1 MMKYPRAERPTMHFI
16 GVTTAS
22 SSIMRIFP
30 VWADYLGIEGVLNG
44 IDFVPGADPRLYR
57 DAVAHIKADP
67 QSLGALVTTH
77 KVNLLKA
84 SDDLFDDLDPFART
98 LHEVSSISKRG
109 GKLIG
114 HAMDPITVGQ
124 ALEALVP
131 PGSWTDGNGQV
142 LILGSGGSA
151 LALSLHLHNRAAEG
165 DGPVKVT
172 ITAVDPVSLAEMQT
186 VHAQIGLRFP
196 VEYVLTS
203 SPKDTDAVIAGLPQG
218 SLVVNATGLGKDAP
232 GSPTTDAVLYPL
244 GTTVWEFNYRGD
256 LTFLAQARAQEE
268 ARRLTVSDGWG
279 YFIISWTCV
288 IAEVF
293 DIDIPTSGPLF
304 EHLSQLA
311 RESAG
316 R

>member
-1 MMKYPRAERPTMHFI
+1 MKYPRAERPTMHFI

-30 VWADYLGIEGVLNG
+30 VWADYLGLDGVLNG

-67 QSLGALVTTH
+67 LSLGALVTTH

-84 SDDLFDDLDPFART
+84 SSDLFDDLDPFART

-109 GKLIG
+109 GRLIG
-114 HAMDPITVGQ
+114 HAMDPIAVGQ

-131 PGSWTDGNGQV
+131 RGSWSDGNGQV

-165 DGPVKVT
+165 DGPGKVT
-172 ITAVDPVSLAEMQT
+172 ITAVDPVGLAEMRT
-186 VHAQIGLRFP
+186 VHAKIGLRFP

-203 SPKDTDAVIAGLPQG
+203 SCADTDAVIAGLPQG

-244 GTTVWEFNYRGD
+244 GTTVWEFNYRGN
-256 LTFLAQARAQEE
+256 LIFLAQARAQEE

-279 YFIISWTCV
+279 YFIISWTRV

-293 DIDIPTSGPLF
+293 DIDIPTSGPVF
-304 EHLSQLA
+304 EQLSQLA

>member
-1 MMKYPRAERPTMHFI
+1 MKLPRAERPTMHFI

-30 VWADYLGIEGVLNG
+30 VWAEFLGLDGVLRG
-44 IDFVPGADPRLYR
+44 IDFVPGADPQLYR
-57 DAVAHIKADP
+57 DAVTHIKADP
-67 QSLGALVTTH
+67 LSLGALVTTH

-84 SDDLFDDLDPFART
+84 SSDLFDDLDPFART
-98 LHEVSSISKRG
+98 LHEVSSISKRDG
-109 GKLIG
+109 RLIG

-131 PGSWTDGNGQV
+131 AGSWTDGNGHV

-151 LALSLHLHNRAAEG
+151 LALSLHLHNRAADG
-165 DGPVKVT
+165 DGPGKVT
-172 ITAVDPVSLAEMQT
+172 ITAVDPIGLAEMRT
-186 VHAQIGLRFP
+186 IHAKIGLRFP
-196 VEYVLTS
+196 VEYVLTP
-203 SPKDTDAVIAGLPQG
+203 SPADTDAVIAGLPQG

-232 GSPTTDAVLYPL
+232 GSPTTDAVLYPM

-279 YFIISWTCV
+279 YFIISWTRV
-288 IAEVF
+288 ISEVF
-293 DIDIPTSGPLF
+293 DIDIPTSGPVF
-304 EHLSQLA
+304 EKLSQLA

>member
-1 MMKYPRAERPTMHFI
+1 MMDFPRAERPTMHFI

-30 VWADYLGIEGVLNG
+30 AWAEYLGLDGVLNG

-57 DAVAHIKADP
+57 DAVTHIKADP
-67 QSLGALVTTH
+67 LSLGALVTTH

-84 SDDLFDDLDPFART
+84 SSDLFDDLDPFART

-109 GKLIG
+109 GRLIG

-131 PGSWTDGNGQV
+131 PGSWTDGNGHV
-142 LILGSGGSA
+142 VILGSGGSA

-165 DGPVKVT
+165 DGPGKVI
-172 ITAVDPVSLAEMQT
+172 ITAVDPVGLEEMRT
-186 VHAQIGLRFP
+186 VHAKIGLRFP

-203 SPKDTDAVIAGLPQG
+203 SPADTDAVIAGLPRG
-218 SLVVNATGLGKDAP
+218 SLVVNATGLGKDGP
-232 GSPTTDAVLYPL
+232 GSPTTDAVLYPF
-244 GTTVWEFNYRGD
+244 GTTVWEFNYRGN
-256 LTFLAQARAQEE
+256 LSFLAKARAQEKD
-268 ARRLTVSDGWG
+268 RRLMVSDGWG
-279 YFIISWTCV
+279 YFIISWTRV

-293 DIDIPTSGPLF
+293 DIGIPTSGPVF
-304 EHLSQLA
+304 EYLSQLA